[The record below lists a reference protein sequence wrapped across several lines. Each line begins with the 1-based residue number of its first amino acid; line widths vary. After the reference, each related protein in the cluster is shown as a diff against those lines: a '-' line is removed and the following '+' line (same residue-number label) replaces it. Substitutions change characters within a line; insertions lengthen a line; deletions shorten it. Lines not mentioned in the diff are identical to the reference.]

1 MSLVFA
7 AVLIVSALISTAI
20 LVIAV
25 PALLAF
31 VAFDVATRHEP
42 AGPKT
47 HDAILRIAQ
56 ERGVARAFVILG
68 GAFWSVVLFTGWQAL
83 NERGLVDALMGASIP
98 IIACAATLVI
108 GWYYERVASAL
119 LALGSLAVVAW
130 GVIFQFE
137 PVVWAI
143 MVITLIGPMATASAL
158 FWMAR
163 REQESYEHAMAV
175 RPELATIFAARSTL
189 EH

>member
-1 MSLVFA
+1 MSLVIA
-7 AVLIVSALISTAI
+7 AVLIASALIGTAV
-20 LVIAV
+20 LVVAV

-31 VAFDVATRHEP
+31 VTYDVVARHEP

-47 HDAILRIAQ
+47 RDAILRIAQ

-83 NERGLVDALMGASIP
+83 NERGLMDALMGASIP
-98 IIACAATLVI
+98 VVACAATLII
-108 GWYYERVASAL
+108 GWYYERVASVL

-143 MVITLIGPMATASAL
+143 MVITLIGPMVTASAL

-163 REQESYEHAMAV
+163 REQESYERTMAV
-175 RPELATIFAARSTL
+175 RPELAVIFAARSTL
-189 EH
+189 GH